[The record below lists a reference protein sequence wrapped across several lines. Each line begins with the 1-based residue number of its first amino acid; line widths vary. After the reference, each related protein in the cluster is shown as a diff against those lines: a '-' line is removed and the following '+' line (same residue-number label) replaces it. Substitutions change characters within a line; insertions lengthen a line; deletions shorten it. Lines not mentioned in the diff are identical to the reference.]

1 MRRRHA
7 LRKRVR
13 MARRGLSLLEMLLAI
28 GLGLMLV
35 SGIYAAITQSARQT
49 AIGRIEMER
58 LQIARAVFR
67 KIELDLRAA
76 MFAAET
82 ATSDSTGSV
91 QEATSTSTASGS
103 SGSSSSGGSN
113 SSGSGTAAGGSG
125 TAGNAE
131 AATTTTVESETED
144 EWTGSLGIRG
154 SASELWIDLSYIRR
168 QIDFSMTATAGSDL
182 QTVAYFLSTAN
193 SSQGDSSGQA
203 AVGEGLV
210 RSRGDRSVLRT
221 LNASSGDSILPGPM
235 ELLAPEIEQVGFR
248 FFDGL
253 TWYEEWDSS
262 TIGALPRAVEI
273 SIGFRAPFDDTG
285 YLGNAVVNA
294 ATKSFRMVV
303 AIPASDPLAVEEEL

>member
-1 MRRRHA
+1 MRQAHA
-7 LRKRVR
+7 RCQQEGQ
-13 MARRGLSLLEMLLAI
+13 ARRGLSLLEMLLAI
-28 GLGLMLV
+28 GLGLLLV

-58 LQIARAVFR
+58 LQVARAVFR
-67 KIELDLRAA
+67 KMELDLRAA

-82 ATSDSTGSV
+82 ATSDSAGSV
-91 QEATSTSTASGS
+91 QEATSSSTSGE
-103 SGSSSSGGSN
+103 SSSSGG
-113 SSGSGTAAGGSG
+113 G

-131 AATTTTVESETED
+131 SATTTTIESEQED

-303 AIPASDPLAVEEEL
+303 AIPASDPLAAEEEL

>member
-1 MRRRHA
+1 MMQRTFPFSSQNVCRS
-7 LRKRVR
+7 
-13 MARRGLSLLEMLLAI
+13 GLSLLEMLLAI

-35 SGIYAAITQSARQT
+35 SGIYAAITQSARQSS
-49 AIGRIEMER
+49 IGRIEMER

-67 KIELDLRAA
+67 KIELDLRAS

-82 ATSDSTGSV
+82 AASDSTGAV
-91 QEATSTSTASGS
+91 QEATTT
-103 SGSSSSGGSN
+103 SSSSD
-113 SSGSGTAAGGSG
+113 SSRSGTAAGGSG
-125 TAGNAE
+125 SAGNAE
-131 AATTTTVESETED
+131 AATTTTIESETED

-154 SASELWIDLSYIRR
+154 SATELWIDLSYIRR
-168 QIDFSMTATAGSDL
+168 QIDFSMTTTAGSDL
-182 QTVAYFLSTAN
+182 QTVAYFLSTADSSSGDN
-193 SSQGDSSGQA
+193 SSQA

-253 TWYEEWDSS
+253 AWYEEWDSS

-273 SIGFRAPFDDTG
+273 SIGFRAPLDDTG

-303 AIPASDPLAVEEEL
+303 AIPVSDPLAAEEEL

>member
-1 MRRRHA
+1 MRQAHA
-7 LRKRVR
+7 RCQQ
-13 MARRGLSLLEMLLAI
+13 AGQSRRGLSLLEMLLAI
-28 GLGLMLV
+28 GLGLLLV

-67 KIELDLRAA
+67 KMELDLRAA

-82 ATSDSTGSV
+82 ATSDSAGSV
-91 QEATSTSTASGS
+91 QEATSTSTSGE
-103 SGSSSSGGSN
+103 SSSSGG
-113 SSGSGTAAGGSG
+113 G

-131 AATTTTVESETED
+131 SATTTTIESEQED

-273 SIGFRAPFDDTG
+273 SIGFRAPFDDKG

-303 AIPASDPLAVEEEL
+303 AIPASDPLAAEEEL